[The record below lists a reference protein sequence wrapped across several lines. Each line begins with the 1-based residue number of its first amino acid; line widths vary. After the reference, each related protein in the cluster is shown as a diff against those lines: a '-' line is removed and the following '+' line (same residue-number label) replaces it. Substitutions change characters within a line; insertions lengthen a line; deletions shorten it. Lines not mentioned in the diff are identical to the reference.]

1 RRLGLGFWRQLWRSG
16 SVKDFEQEDEERETI
31 VHSSR
36 SPGIETYQ
44 SVGQAL
50 GIYDKADVEG
60 GRVRVF
66 VNGDNPLKFECKVG
80 FDNGDVVKATIIYED
95 LYRHCFTCKRIS
107 HEEGTC
113 PELTENQREHN
124 RIKRIEQKEME
135 ERATKEAFSLP
146 QRQNLIDSEEKR
158 YTPNDRER
166 DHRKETHFSSSSYRV
181 WNNEK
186 ENSQDLRDELQE
198 RRDYHSKNV
207 WKRLDKNS
215 KPEYPRNRER
225 FHPYHHNSYGYP
237 KEKTRDTA
245 SSLEWRV
252 REPND
257 RRQDPM
263 KRDTSRNRVQLSRG
277 RNRVSPDLQRT
288 ISDNFRRSPQKS
300 IYRGRYSH
308 SPPSRNMEWRP
319 VNKNPER
326 GEGRGERNLSMERT
340 RTLERTRTSDSAR
353 HLPQKE
359 KDLLSTPSGKT
370 ITSETADN
378 RIDRNTRPD
387 KKGVTERTP
396 ARETEEERRRCI
408 RGKAIAEDINEGQ
421 INLELEQTVMGASHL
436 PDPILNEIPENQVYV
451 EKVQNRSPPSVGK
464 NLLNK
469 ATETVAPPSN
479 RALNIQD
486 PVKERNKTVD
496 NGKQGIE
503 EDQQLMSEEE
513 ITQIMEEY
521 ASVDLEMDDDMVD
534 DDDLLDD
541 MDDEDAAVPETQEVL
556 IQNKKDLSKKGV
568 MDEDTTAKEMRSTSS
583 PAAGLER
590 VTKSQKEKS
599 KKDKPQ
605 ASYLHK
611 H

>member
-1 RRLGLGFWRQLWRSG
+1 MNRTSG
-16 SVKDFEQEDEERETI
+16 SRYRGDNSHLARRRFQEEKDEIIKVPAFDN
-31 VHSSR
+31 SDL
-36 SPGIETYQ
+36 IEKFKLTLVGRI
-44 SVGQAL
+44 VGQAL

-387 KKGVTERTP
+387 KKG
-396 ARETEEERRRCI
+396 
-408 RGKAIAEDINEGQ
+408 
-421 INLELEQTVMGASHL
+421 
-436 PDPILNEIPENQVYV
+436 
-451 EKVQNRSPPSVGK
+451 
-464 NLLNK
+464 
-469 ATETVAPPSN
+469 
-479 RALNIQD
+479 
-486 PVKERNKTVD
+486 ERNKTVD

-611 H
+611 HRGAKSPDTKGLAASRKLASRGRVSPKGKLVRHGRPSAMGSAQSTTIPRFGVYPSAVRSRKLSSVSGSVGSKKPPSTQI